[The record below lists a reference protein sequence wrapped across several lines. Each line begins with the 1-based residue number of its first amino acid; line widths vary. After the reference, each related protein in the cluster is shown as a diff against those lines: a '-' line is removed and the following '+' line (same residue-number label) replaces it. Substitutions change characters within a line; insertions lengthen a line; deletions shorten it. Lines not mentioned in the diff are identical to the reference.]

1 MANLDNPHG
10 FTPVQMAGVR
20 PPTAYRIQGSEGTP
34 YATAL
39 YIGDMVTLSGGYVIK
54 GVAGATNQLLG
65 AIVGF
70 ECINGGIKEGGYYPA
85 SSTYD
90 WYALV
95 ADDPHQ
101 RFIAQCD
108 GGGTLTQANMGGT
121 VNLKITHAG
130 STVTNLS
137 GMEIDSSAVS
147 GAVTDQFRLI
157 ALAPMVDNALGAN
170 GEYIVEIHNH
180 VLRQE
185 NNVDATS

>member
-10 FTPVQMAGVR
+10 FQPVQMAGVR

-39 YIGDMVTLSGGYVIK
+39 FIGDMVTLSGGYIIK
-54 GVAGATNQLLG
+54 ATAGTGNALLG

-70 ECINGGIKEGGYYPA
+70 ECINGGIKAGGYYPA
-85 SSTYD
+85 SSAYN

-101 RFIAQCD
+101 RFIAQSNAAA
-108 GGGTLTQANMGGT
+108 TLAIADMGGT
-121 VNLKITHAG
+121 GNIILADHAG
-130 STVTNLS
+130 NTATNIS
-137 GMEIDSSAVS
+137 GMEIS
-147 GAVTDQFRLI
+147 GTVGNAVTDQLRFI
-157 ALAPMVDNALGAN
+157 GLADMPDNAHGAW

-180 VLRQE
+180 YLRQE
-185 NNVDATS
+185 NNVDATT